1 MENVSQTTG
10 RKSLLYVTNT
20 VNEITKQLTV
30 LLKGDS
36 EGLKDRLRVL
46 YKTGIPGDLFQSNI
60 TTSLKG
66 DTDEKKGKIE
76 ESIRLLSKKNKN
88 ITSIVTPE
96 EKEGNVEVFTV
107 QIFI

>member
-1 MENVSQTTG
+1 MENVSQATR

-36 EGLKDRLRVL
+36 EGVKDRLRVL

-60 TTSLKG
+60 SACLEG
-66 DTDEKKGKIE
+66 DTDEK
-76 ESIRLLSKKNKN
+76 RKN
-88 ITSIVTPE
+88 IKEKIKVIQERFKGITAIVTPE